1 MASPAPGLVVVAGG
15 KYTTYR
21 VMAVDAVD
29 LAVEQL
35 GGDVAAS
42 VTESVPLVGA
52 EGFTARWSQR
62 ASRAELAGLTV
73 EQMEHLLHRYGTL
86 VTDLLEI
93 IAENPSLARP
103 VEGAPGYL
111 SVEIVYA
118 ASHEGAMHLD
128 DVLTRR
134 TRISIE
140 VPDRGISAARPV
152 AGLIAATL
160 GWDQERID
168 REVSAYASRVQAE
181 LLSQEQP
188 DDALANVARTE
199 AVEVVRTV

>member
-1 MASPAPGLVVVAGG
+1 
-15 KYTTYR
+15 
-21 VMAVDAVD
+21 
-29 LAVEQL
+29 
-35 GGDVAAS
+35 
-42 VTESVPLVGA
+42 
-52 EGFTARWSQR
+52 
-62 ASRAELAGLTV
+62 
-73 EQMEHLLHRYGTL
+73 
-86 VTDLLEI
+86 
-93 IAENPSLARP
+93 
-103 VEGAPGYL
+103 
-111 SVEIVYA
+111 
-118 ASHEGAMHLD
+118 MHLD

-181 LLSQEQP
+181 LASQEQP